1 MVTNAILF
9 WNFSVASVQ
18 CGCLRR
24 FWVFSSER
32 SRRRPLRHRRDVPP
46 RSLGESK
53 LLKKFRCCVKLLF
66 LVALCLN
73 QLCFVSNHQRCI
85 IIRKTLCGQSFV
97 TIICQCNLW
106 PTSSYRVEKRQVV
119 PDPQPPPQPNSASS
133 SNLNSTSSHPLL
145 IMFSTLWWFLELVFA
160 YLINSKQ
167 GIHWKNAVD
176 FDWHWFL
183 LHIDDIMTFLS
194 FRVI

>member
-1 MVTNAILF
+1 MQVDKAAKILHDLSTRVEYQPTLVKVQWHSAQSKRHPPTGLSF
-9 WNFSVASVQ
+9 WF
-18 CGCLRR
+18 
-24 FWVFSSER
+24 FF
-32 SRRRPLRHRRDVPP
+32 D
-46 RSLGESK
+46 
-53 LLKKFRCCVKLLF
+53 LLF
-66 LVALCLN
+66 LLALCLN
-73 QLCFVSNHQRCI
+73 QFCFVSNHQRCI

-183 LHIDDIMTFLS
+183 LHIDDIMIFLS